1 MITSLNI
8 NSKFIIHSFTLVSSE
23 YRDFSLMCLLVLGSY
38 AYKCRDGHQKLNVQS
53 GQELYLVPSIVVPSK
68 GEVIYVVNDLKWTI
82 LVKKCQ
88 FTSTSWASSH
98 PKKQRIRFLVAPRL
112 EEKIEHAALS
122 RWKTH

>member
-8 NSKFIIHSFTLVSSE
+8 NSKLIIHFALASSDC
-23 YRDFSLMCLLVLGSY
+23 RDFSLMCLLVLGNY
-38 AYKCRDGHQKLNVQS
+38 AYKCRDGHQNWIYS
-53 GQELYLVPSIVVPSK
+53 QELYLVPSIVVPSK

-88 FTSTSWASSH
+88 FTGTPWASSH
-98 PKKQRIRFLVAPRL
+98 PKKQRIRFFVAPRL

-122 RWKTH
+122 RWKTN